1 MRKKTNKE
9 VIEKYSEKIDDFS
22 EEAIDMETRQSC
34 TEINIS
40 NCDRESREN
49 IQLLKMSFKIS
60 KQGLVPFM
68 EWFVTKSID

>member
-49 IQLLKMSFKIS
+49 IQLLKMSFQNI
-60 KQGLVPFM
+60 
-68 EWFVTKSID
+68 